1 MGLVHEIIDGF
12 DPAEAPRR
20 VARREELL
28 LAEPLPSP
36 KRPPRSYRPIQA
48 VHFPPHFVPQGF
60 EPPKGIY
67 ESDHLRIER
76 QTMAGFR
83 QPFYHRNCD
92 VDELSYQVY
101 GTRTLMTELGTL
113 DLVAGDF
120 SRIPVTVAH
129 DNHAHDDIH
138 ILFYVPAPVAELRPA
153 VRASDLVIPPFP
165 GWEPAVRNL
174 MTTECLGGP
183 EHDIV
188 MTPVDEQMLLE
199 QAKAEPERINVLR
212 ADSDAAALTDE
223 TAGTGRTMWLYR
235 SAQIRIGH
243 TTIERSAGRV
253 YRTHRDADDI
263 QYQVSGRRV
272 LVTQLGVLHL
282 EPGDFVRV
290 PVGVA
295 ATSIVTE
302 PSEHLTVLS
311 ALAVPQVAETTK
323 SGEILSVPELDRLRP
338 STP

>member
-12 DPAEAPRR
+12 DAAEPVRR

-28 LAEPLPSP
+28 LGAPLPSP
-36 KRPPRSYRPIQA
+36 MRPPRAYRPIEA
-48 VHFPPHFVPQGF
+48 VHFPAHFVPQGF
-60 EPPKGIY
+60 EPPRGIF
-67 ESDHLRIER
+67 ESDHLRVER

-92 VDELSYQVY
+92 VDELSYQVH
-101 GTRTLMTELGTL
+101 GTRTLMTERGSL

-138 ILFYVPAPVAELRPA
+138 ILFYVPAHVEELRPP
-153 VRASDLVIPPFP
+153 VRASELVLPPFA
-165 GWEPAVRNL
+165 GWTPEVRNL

-183 EHDIV
+183 EHDVV
-188 MTPVDEQMLLE
+188 MTPVDERLLLE
-199 QAKAEPERINVLR
+199 QANAEPERINVLR
-212 ADSDAAALTDE
+212 ASGDDGQTE
-223 TAGTGRTMWLYR
+223 WLYR
-235 SAQIRIGH
+235 SAQVRIGH
-243 TTIERSAGRV
+243 TTIERSDGRE

-263 QYQVSGRRV
+263 QYQISGRRV
-272 LVTQLGVLHL
+272 LVTQLGVLEL

-295 ATSIVTE
+295 FTSIVTE
-302 PSEHLTVLS
+302 PSAHLTVLS

-323 SGEILSVPELDRLRP
+323 TGTVLGVPELDALR
-338 STP
+338 SAG

>member
-1 MGLVHEIIDGF
+1 MGLVHEVIDGF
-12 DPAEAPRR
+12 DAAEPVRQ
-20 VARREELL
+20 VARQEELL

-36 KRPPRSYRPIQA
+36 KRPPRAYRPIEA
-48 VHFPPHFVPQGF
+48 VHFPPHFVPQRF

-67 ESDHLRIER
+67 ESDFLRIER

-101 GTRTLMTELGTL
+101 GTRTLMTELGSV

-138 ILFYVPAPVAELRPA
+138 ILFYVPAPVAELHPA
-153 VRASDLVIPPFP
+153 VRTSELTIPPFA
-165 GWEPAVRNL
+165 GWEPEVRNL

-188 MTPVDEQMLLE
+188 MTPVDEQLLLD

-212 ADSDAAALTDE
+212 PSPNSTD
-223 TAGTGRTMWLYR
+223 WLYR
-235 SAQIRIGH
+235 SSHVRIGH
-243 TTIERSAGRV
+243 TTINNSDGRL
-253 YRTHRDADDI
+253 YRTHRDADEV
-263 QYQVSGRRV
+263 QYQISGHRV
-272 LVTQLGVLHL
+272 LVTQLGTMRL
-282 EPGDFVRV
+282 EPGDFVRI

-295 ATSIVTE
+295 FTSIVTE
-302 PSEHLTVLS
+302 PSTHLTVLS
-311 ALAVPQVAETTK
+311 ALTVPQVAEATK
-323 SGEILSVPELDRLRP
+323 TGEKLTIADLDRLRP
-338 STP
+338 PN

>member
-12 DPAEAPRR
+12 DPAEPVRR

-28 LAEPLPSP
+28 LGAPLPSP
-36 KRPPRSYRPIQA
+36 KRPPRSYRPIEA
-48 VHFPPHFVPQGF
+48 VHFPAHFVPQGF
-60 EPPKGIY
+60 EPPKGIF
-67 ESDHLRIER
+67 ESDHVRIER

-92 VDELSYQVY
+92 VDELSYQVH
-101 GTRTLMTELGTL
+101 GTRTLMTELGSV

-138 ILFYVPAPVAELRPA
+138 ILFYVPAHVAELSPP
-153 VRASDLVIPPFP
+153 VRTSEPVFPPFA
-165 GWEPAVRNL
+165 GWEPEVRNL

-188 MTPVDEQMLLE
+188 MTPVDEQLLLE
-199 QAKAEPERINVLR
+199 QARSEPERINVLR
-212 ADSDAAALTDE
+212 PSAESADADGTD
-223 TAGTGRTMWLYR
+223 WLYR

-243 TTIERSAGRV
+243 TAVGRSDGRL

-263 QYQVSGRRV
+263 QYQISGRRL
-272 LVTQLGVLHL
+272 LVTQLGALEL
-282 EPGDFVRV
+282 EPGDFVRI

-295 ATSIVTE
+295 FTSIVTE

-311 ALAVPQVAETTK
+311 ALTVPQVAETNKT
-323 SGEILSVPELDRLRP
+323 GRVLDVPELDRLRP
-338 STP
+338 AE

>member
-12 DPAEAPRR
+12 DAAEPVRR
-20 VARREELL
+20 IARREELL
-28 LAEPLPSP
+28 LGAPLPSP
-36 KRPPRSYRPIQA
+36 KRPPRSYRPIEA
-48 VHFPPHFVPQGF
+48 VHFPAHFVPQGF
-60 EPPKGIY
+60 EPPKGIF

-92 VDELSYQVY
+92 VDELSYQVH
-101 GTRTLMTELGTL
+101 GTRTLMTELGSL

-138 ILFYVPAPVAELRPA
+138 ILFYVPAHVAELRAP
-153 VRASDLVIPPFP
+153 VRTSEVVLPPFP
-165 GWEPAVRNL
+165 GWESEVRNL

-188 MTPVDEQMLLE
+188 MTPVDEQMLLD
-199 QAKAEPERINVLR
+199 QARTEPERINVLR
-212 ADSDAAALTDE
+212 PSDGTDE
-223 TAGTGRTMWLYR
+223 TDWLYR

-243 TTIERSAGRV
+243 TAIDRSNGRT

-263 QYQVSGRRV
+263 QYQISGRRL
-272 LVTQLGVLHL
+272 LVTQLGVLEL

-295 ATSIVTE
+295 FTSIVTE
-302 PSEHLTVLS
+302 PSTHLTVLS
-311 ALAVPQVAETTK
+311 ALTVPQVAEADKTG
-323 SGEILSVPELDRLRP
+323 SALSVPELDRLRP
-338 STP
+338 SE